1 MEEKTLT
8 TRIGK
13 CPECGNENIIKDY
26 ENGEYVCGGCGL
38 VIGKI
43 YDRGPEWRA
52 FDEEQKE
59 KRPRTG
65 APLTYT
71 IHDKG
76 LSTIIDSSDQDVY
89 GKPLGTEQKEVFH
102 RLRKWQVRTRVSDG
116 LERSLAFGLGEIDKI
131 SGQGYLNLPK
141 NAVENASLIFRKVA
155 KERISR
161 GRSIKGVVAASIY
174 LSCRQLGIPR
184 SLEEVSEVSGVEKR
198 EVAKD
203 YRTIVKEIGY
213 KLPVPSPSS
222 YVSRLTNEFGIFG
235 KTEEIAYKILSAAR
249 QVKLTSGRGPTSLAA
264 AAVYTASLLTG
275 ERVTQQDVAE
285 RMRCTEVTIRN
296 RYRELVER
304 LLFVVEL

>member
-26 ENGEYVCGGCGL
+26 ESGEYVCGGCGL

-102 RLRKWQVRTRVSDG
+102 RLRK
-116 LERSLAFGLGEIDKI
+116 
-131 SGQGYLNLPK
+131 
-141 NAVENASLIFRKVA
+141 
-155 KERISR
+155 
-161 GRSIKGVVAASIY
+161 
-174 LSCRQLGIPR
+174 
-184 SLEEVSEVSGVEKR
+184 
-198 EVAKD
+198 
-203 YRTIVKEIGY
+203 
-213 KLPVPSPSS
+213 
-222 YVSRLTNEFGIFG
+222 
-235 KTEEIAYKILSAAR
+235 
-249 QVKLTSGRGPTSLAA
+249 
-264 AAVYTASLLTG
+264 
-275 ERVTQQDVAE
+275 
-285 RMRCTEVTIRN
+285 
-296 RYRELVER
+296 
-304 LLFVVEL
+304 